1 MVRCLRGGEDKSGCP
16 RTRTYCSSKA
26 RVNPVVLGRRRL
38 LVELDLEDETPDPG
52 QEGQQGKEEV
62 RPSGTSLEGKPLG
75 VDEATED
82 EVHADSEQSDD
93 EGGERSG
100 ADREVER
107 EEGRSVGLQ
116 KRVTRCVRPV
126 VETRSGLE
134 ERTPWS
140 DE

>member
-1 MVRCLRGGEDKSGCP
+1 MVRCLRGGEEKGGSP
-16 RTRTYCSSKA
+16 RTRTHCSSKA
-26 RVNPVVLGRRRL
+26 RVNPVVLGRCRL
-38 LVELDLEDETPDPG
+38 LAKLDLEDETPDPG

-75 VDEATED
+75 VDEAAED

-116 KRVTRCVRPV
+116 KRVTGCVRTAV
-126 VETRSGLE
+126 GTRSGLE
-134 ERTPWS
+134 DRTPWS